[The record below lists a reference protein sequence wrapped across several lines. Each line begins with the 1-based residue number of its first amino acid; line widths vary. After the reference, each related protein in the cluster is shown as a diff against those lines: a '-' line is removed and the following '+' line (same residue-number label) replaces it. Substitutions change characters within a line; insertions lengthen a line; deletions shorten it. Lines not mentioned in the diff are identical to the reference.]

1 MPNSNDTELTDEQF
15 DKASEEINRTIDILG
30 MELKTSGIPMGMFMV
45 GMARFMGHAIQEAT
59 SALPVDRREEQIE
72 GFFKIIRLHAYE
84 TGGIDETKK
93 EE

>member
-1 MPNSNDTELTDEQF
+1 MTDADLTDEEF
-15 DKASEEINRTIDILG
+15 EKASKQINRTIDLLG

>member
-1 MPNSNDTELTDEQF
+1 
-15 DKASEEINRTIDILG
+15 
-30 MELKTSGIPMGMFMV
+30 MGMFMV
-45 GMARFMGHAIQEAT
+45 GMARFMGHAIHEAT

-84 TGGIDETKK
+84 TGGVDETKK